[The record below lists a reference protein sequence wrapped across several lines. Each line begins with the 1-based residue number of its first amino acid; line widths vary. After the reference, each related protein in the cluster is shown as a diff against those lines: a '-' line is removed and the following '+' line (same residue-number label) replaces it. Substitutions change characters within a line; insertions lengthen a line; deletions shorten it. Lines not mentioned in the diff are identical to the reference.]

1 MLLRRFYDDT
11 LAQASYLIGCQ
22 RTGDAIVVD
31 PNRDAEQYLA
41 AARSEGVR
49 IAHVTETHIHADFV
63 SGARELARRAGAQL
77 LLSDCGAPD
86 WRYAFA
92 GEGATLLRDGDTIS
106 VGNVRLDVMHTPGHT
121 PEHIA
126 FVVTDTAGADEPMG
140 ILSGD
145 FVFVGDVGRPDLLER
160 AAHVA
165 GSTDALARKLFQS
178 LRRVR
183 SLPDWLQLWP
193 GHGAGSACG
202 KALGAVPQSTLGYER
217 RFNWAFQIDDEAA
230 FVREVLAGQ
239 SDPPP
244 YFARMKR
251 LNQRGPRI
259 LGGFPEPVEID
270 EIGLREA
277 MRVGAPIIDTRSA
290 AAFAEGHLRGALS
303 IPAGKSFLTWAG
315 WLIDGERELHLI
327 ADDAR
332 AAKAAMRALAL
343 IGVDR
348 VTSFA
353 TAASMRAAAGAGAL
367 QKVERLSASELRTRI
382 EQGGVHVVDVRNA
395 SEWQA
400 GHLPGVANIPLGRLA
415 SHIGELPRDRIIVA
429 QCQGGM
435 RSMIASSI
443 LQARGVPRVMD
454 LRGGFEAWAADGLPV
469 ERADRLLNASTPA

>member
-49 IAHVTETHIHADFV
+49 ISHVTETHIHADFV
-63 SGARELARRAGAQL
+63 SGARELARRADAQL
-77 LLSDCGAPD
+77 LLSDCGAPA

-92 GEGATLLRDGDTIS
+92 SEGATLLRDCDTIS
-106 VGNVRLDVMHTPGHT
+106 VGNVRLEVMHTPGHT

-126 FVVTDTAGADEPMG
+126 FVVTDTAGADQPMG

-178 LRRVR
+178 LRRAR
-183 SLPDWLQLWP
+183 CLPDWLQLWP

-217 RFNWAFQIDDEAA
+217 RFNWAFQIDDEET

-277 MRVGAPIIDTRSA
+277 MRVGAPIIDTRPT

-315 WLIDGERELHLI
+315 WLVDGERELHLI

-332 AAKAAMRALAL
+332 AAKAAMRALAM

-348 VTSFA
+348 VISFA
-353 TAASMRAAAGAGAL
+353 TPASMRAAAGAGAL

-400 GHLPGVANIPLGRLA
+400 GHLPGVPNIPLGRLA

-429 QCQGGM
+429 QCQSGM

-454 LRGGFEAWAADGLPV
+454 LRGGFEAWTADGLPV
-469 ERADRLLNASTPA
+469 ERAGRLANASAPA

>member
-1 MLLRRFYDDT
+1 MLLRRFYDDR

-22 RTGDAIVVD
+22 RTGEAIVVD
-31 PNRDAEQYLA
+31 PNRDAEQYVA
-41 AARSEGVR
+41 AAKSDGVR
-49 IAHVTETHIHADFV
+49 VTHVTETHIHADFV
-63 SGARELARRAGAQL
+63 SGARELARRAGATL
-77 LLSDCGAPD
+77 LLSDCGAPE

-92 GEGATLLRDGDTIS
+92 GEGVRLLRDGDAIS

-160 AAHVA
+160 AAHIA
-165 GSTDALARKLFQS
+165 GSTDALARALFGS
-178 LRRVR
+178 LHRVR

-202 KALGAVPQSTLGYER
+202 KALGAVPQSTLGYEQ
-217 RFNWAFQIDDEAA
+217 RFNWAFQIDDEEV

-251 LNQRGPRI
+251 LNQRGPRV

-277 MRVGAPIIDTRSA
+277 IRVGAPIIDIRPT
-290 AAFAEGHLRGALS
+290 AAFADGHLRGALS

-332 AAKAAMRALAL
+332 AAKAAIRSLAL
-343 IGVDR
+343 IGIDR
-348 VTSFA
+348 VISFA
-353 TAASMRAAAGAGAL
+353 TPAAMRGASGANGL
-367 QKVERLSASELRTRI
+367 QKVERLSAAELRTRI
-382 EQGGVHVVDVRNA
+382 EQGDVHVVDVRNA

-400 GHLPGVANIPLGRLA
+400 GHLPGIENIPLGRLA

-429 QCQGGM
+429 QCQSGM

-443 LQARGVPRVMD
+443 LQARGVARVMD
-454 LRGGFEAWAADGLPV
+454 LRGGFDAWTADGLPV
-469 ERADRLLNASTPA
+469 ERTDRLVNANAPA